1 MLLLCT
7 PAIVNSINHGS
18 GFPALCSDADQRP
31 ESSVMPSGSA
41 LSVGRSED
49 LYRCLSSSL
58 SNVLLL
64 KICCPPV
71 GVFLKVSAVRPLMR
85 DQLI

>member
-1 MLLLCT
+1 MAPAPLLLCYM
-7 PAIVNSINHGS
+7 
-18 GFPALCSDADQRP
+18 SDQGP

-41 LSVGRSED
+41 LSVGRRGD

-71 GVFLKVSAVRPLMR
+71 GVFLKVSAVGPLMGY
-85 DQLI
+85 LLM